1 VAVGAIGV
9 WVPLFVI
16 NQFSTSHAPLPPT
29 RQVITTDVSAVT
41 VNVASGSV
49 TVERGSGSGAVV
61 TSSGYRGQRTPTNHV
76 RVSGHT
82 LTVRSSCASGLR
94 LGWCTRNYVLE
105 VPARTAVTAHLG
117 TGAVEVSGVD
127 GPLDLQSDDGSITV
141 TGTTGSVHAS
151 SGTGRVTVEHVDG
164 AVDAASQ
171 DGEVQVAEASG
182 TVRATSGT
190 GSVTLSGL
198 TGPSV
203 DAHSN
208 DGRVTVGFAQGAS
221 PPNQVTATSGTG
233 AVTVSVPPSGTYR
246 VVAVSATGS
255 ASNEV
260 RSDPTSPH
268 TIRAS
273 STDGDVTVQY
283 APGWVTAG

>member
-1 VAVGAIGV
+1 QRRGGGEARRQRVHQAGPAAGRERQPPGAGGAAVVELVTAAPPYVAPVPSAGDGPWTPPPPPPRSPAARGAWTAVGLAVAVGAIGV

-29 RQVITTDVSAVT
+29 RQVITTDVSA
-41 VNVASGSV
+41 V

-127 GPLDLQSDDGSITV
+127 GPLDLQRDDGSHRV
-141 TGTTGSVHAS
+141 TRTTRAVHAS
-151 SGTGRVTVEHVDG
+151 SGTGRVTVKHVDG

-171 DGEVQVAEASG
+171 DGEVQVAKASE

-208 DGRVTVGFAQGAS
+208 DGRVTVG
-221 PPNQVTATSGTG
+221 
-233 AVTVSVPPSGTYR
+233 
-246 VVAVSATGS
+246 
-255 ASNEV
+255 
-260 RSDPTSPH
+260 
-268 TIRAS
+268 
-273 STDGDVTVQY
+273 
-283 APGWVTAG
+283 